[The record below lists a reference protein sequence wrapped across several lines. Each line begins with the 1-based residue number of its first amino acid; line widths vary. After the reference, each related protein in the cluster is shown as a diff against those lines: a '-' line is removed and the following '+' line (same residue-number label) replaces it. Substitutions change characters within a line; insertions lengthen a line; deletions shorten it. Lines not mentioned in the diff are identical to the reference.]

1 MCAQWEGIEVRWGRM
16 RELDS
21 QDHRLRAEFQLQ
33 VEAGHQLGPLCLH
46 MPGSTCL
53 YLILTATLQ
62 GKCCYY
68 LVSRREN
75 SGNLL
80 KVTKPVGGGARSQ
93 TGCVGSTE
101 CVPNSPLC
109 CFKAGSGR
117 GVVGGGALPET
128 LPLLGMGTAVV
139 PLVPSGSNFLPL
151 LKGPAL
157 GLFH

>member
-1 MCAQWEGIEVRWGRM
+1 MCAQWEGIEVRWCWM

-62 GKCCYY
+62 GKYCYY
-68 LVSRREN
+68 LVSRQEN

-101 CVPNSPLC
+101 CVPNSLLC
-109 CFKAGSGR
+109 CLKAGSGR
-117 GVVGGGALPET
+117 GVVGGALPES
-128 LPLLGMGTAVV
+128 LPLPGMGTAVV
-139 PLVPSGSNFLPL
+139 LLVPSGSNFLPL

-157 GLFH
+157 GLFFH